1 MQQSSTRLWV
11 ATEGKGLFRINP
23 QTLATNIYR
32 KGGEHQLSSDYVRV
46 LATDQQNQL
55 WVGTFTALNIYNEE
69 KDTFTTYDRDLQKQT
84 SLSQTSVRSIFMDS
98 QGGMWV
104 GTYFGGLN
112 YYHPLKSCFQ
122 NIRYMSERNS
132 LNDNV
137 ITCIIEDKQKGLWI
151 GTNGGGVNHY
161 NKETNTF
168 THYTQKEGLGSN
180 DIKTIY
186 IDETKI

>member
-1 MQQSSTRLWV
+1 
-11 ATEGKGLFRINP
+11 
-23 QTLATNIYR
+23 
-32 KGGEHQLSSDYVRV
+32 
-46 LATDQQNQL
+46 
-55 WVGTFTALNIYNEE
+55 
-69 KDTFTTYDRDLQKQT
+69 
-84 SLSQTSVRSIFMDS
+84 MDS

-180 DIKTIY
+180 DIMVHMPEGLVSCTAIPNALKRTIP
-186 IDETKI
+186 I

>member
-1 MQQSSTRLWV
+1 
-11 ATEGKGLFRINP
+11 
-23 QTLATNIYR
+23 
-32 KGGEHQLSSDYVRV
+32 
-46 LATDQQNQL
+46 
-55 WVGTFTALNIYNEE
+55 
-69 KDTFTTYDRDLQKQT
+69 
-84 SLSQTSVRSIFMDS
+84 MDS

-151 GTNGGGVNHY
+151 GTNSGGVNHY
-161 NKETNTF
+161 DKHTNTF
-168 THYTQKEGLGSN
+168 THYTQKDGLRSN
-180 DIKTIY
+180 DIKAIY
-186 IDETKI
+186 IDEIKNLVYIGTHAGGLSILHRLSLIHI